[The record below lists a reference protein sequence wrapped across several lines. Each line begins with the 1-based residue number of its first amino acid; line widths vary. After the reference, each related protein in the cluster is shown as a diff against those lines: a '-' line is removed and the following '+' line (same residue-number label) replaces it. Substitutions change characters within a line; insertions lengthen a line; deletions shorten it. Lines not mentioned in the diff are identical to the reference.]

1 MVLFQL
7 LDDDSDERSRDDT
20 WMNSNQF
27 KALLDKQ
34 ESEVVRQSSDDV
46 DFLNKTTQLTDNDN
60 DNDNED
66 SGCSYLDQEAKIP
79 FRKLKQVRLDL
90 LCRLLFLIV

>member
-34 ESEVVRQSSDDV
+34 ESEVVRQHEEE
-46 DFLNKTTQLTDNDN
+46 NDLFSETHQPF
-60 DNDNED
+60 DAELPEED
-66 SGCSYLDQEAKIP
+66 SACSYLDQEAKIP
-79 FRKLKQVRLDL
+79 FRKLKQVR
-90 LCRLLFLIV
+90 V